1 MSDMIEQGTYA
12 WLLARLGKVTAS
24 RVSDVCAR
32 TKSGWGASR
41 GNYMTQLILER
52 INGEPVESYENDAM
66 RWGKEI
72 EPKARVAYEFFRDVG
87 VAQVGFVD
95 HPKIKGAGCSPDGL
109 VGDDG
114 LVEIKSPFESK
125 NHLETLLA
133 GKHPSKYLL
142 QMQWQ
147 MACTGRTYCD
157 YVSFDPR
164 FPPAMQMFVQR
175 VERDDKLIADTEK
188 NVREFLQETDDK
200 EWSLRTAYE
209 LNATLKEAAE

>member
-1 MSDMIEQGTYA
+1 MEQNTYA

-24 RVSDVCAR
+24 RVHEIVAR
-32 TKSGWGASR
+32 TKSGYSSSR
-41 GNYMTQLILER
+41 SNYMTQLILER
-52 INGEPVESYENDAM
+52 INGEPIESYENAAM
-66 RWGKEI
+66 VWGREQ
-72 EPKARVAYEFFRDVG
+72 EPKARIAYEFFRDVG

-133 GKHPSKYLL
+133 GNHPSRYLL
-142 QMQWQ
+142 QMQFQ
-147 MACTGRTYCD
+147 MSCTGRKWCD

-188 NVREFLQETDDK
+188 AVREFLQETDDK
-200 EWSLRTAYE
+200 EWALRTAYE
-209 LNATLKEAAE
+209 LNSTLKEAAE